1 MTAPKGK
8 RAVQAAAKPPA
19 TRATPTPQV
28 ASTPVTTVPPASG
41 ESVNGK
47 KKKKKKGKGK
57 GVAGPEFYE
66 DEEDE
71 DTLPPL
77 EPMNGSVLHHHHHG
91 QTRSTP
97 RTGLSPELESV
108 HLSTTASLSASVAAA
123 RRMSPAAR
131 AEAELL
137 ATADHL
143 ARSMDNDPDGGVN
156 DEYWASFP
164 DHLRNFVRHTYSQLS
179 SGGNEDEKTQAMY
192 AIAQQIHSGV
202 GVNLNA
208 TATTKGMTTTT
219 RYSTTTT
226 TTTATFPASLPF
238 DSSIF
243 SDPAFTLAMEQAAAA
258 NGLHTGTDRGNM
270 PPANVMLLNEYGSE
284 DHDYAEGDYYSD
296 DEGDDGIDGR
306 GRTASFTVNYKETVV
321 HDGASPDS
329 PAKGR
334 KNKKKK
340 RKGGGGD
347 GTPQSAPDSPAAP
360 GDVGT
365 GKGVSRGVP
374 VSAGVVPPV
383 PPSSVSAPNL
393 TGGAP
398 PGSGR
403 MPTQR
408 QQQTPNPPPSS
419 RAAGKQPMAY
429 STPAPANP
437 PPSRRAAS
445 KAPITSHAYSHN
457 HAHHHP
463 SPPSSNA
470 SAPHKPRPPANGTP
484 QNVPAKNS
492 KIWSTSSTEERERI
506 KEFWLAL
513 SEEER
518 RSLVKIEKEAV
529 LRKMKEQQ
537 KHSCTCA
544 VCGRKRFVVFISSDY
559 KFFSLTA
566 FCSYLLFFLSSYF
579 SYLYS
584 LSKTQ
589 CATPTLFFSTST
601 IDRTTLFY
609 QTVTVCTSHV
619 VTPPRQY
626 QKTTQHPPHWFIKP
640 LNSKRNEPFS
650 KPISKNAKT
659 QNGIDDETGMQLRK
673 SSRYCTMLITRSLN
687 STRTISSDTSPLAAL
702 SLHPKGQA
710 PSLAA

>member
-1 MTAPKGK
+1 MRNDPAGPQPANWLRVRQSLAESLVDATQCLLPKPRHYIQLYLNYPPSSAKHTARIPLLSTVASYPLAGNGRSHKSLFRKFLPQLLLAPLTSPDPIDYSHNYSWAFSLQMTAPKAK
-8 RAVQAAAKPPA
+8 RAAQAPSKPPVTRAVQP
-19 TRATPTPQV
+19 
-28 ASTPVTTVPPASG
+28 STPIASVPPAAQT
-41 ESVNGK
+41 VNGK

-57 GVAGPEFYE
+57 SVAVAEFD

-71 DTLPPL
+71 DEDGLPPL
-77 EPMNGSVLHHHHHG
+77 EPMNGTAHA
-91 QTRSTP
+91 QTRSAP

-123 RRMSPAAR
+123 RRFNPTAM

-143 ARSMDNDPDGGVN
+143 ARSMEVDPEGGVN

-164 DHLRNFVRHTYSQLS
+164 DHLRNFVRNTYSQLS

-208 TATTKGMTTTT
+208 TTTATTNTKGTTTT
-219 RYSTTTT
+219 RYSS
-226 TTTATFPASLPF
+226 TATFPASMPF

-258 NGLHTGTDRGNM
+258 NGLHPSPDRGNL
-270 PPANVMLLNEYGSE
+270 PPTNVVLLNEYGSE
-284 DHDYAEGDYYSD
+284 DHDYPDGEYYSD
-296 DEGDDGIDGR
+296 DEGDEIIDSTTGH
-306 GRTASFTVNYKETVV
+306 GRTASFTLNYKETMM
-321 HDGASPDS
+321 HNTASPES
-329 PAKGR
+329 PATRK

-340 RKGGGGD
+340 RKGG
-347 GTPQSAPDSPAAP
+347 TPQMPESPAAP
-360 GDVGT
+360 AVG
-365 GKGVSRGVP
+365 GKGTPTGPVTNLLPPPPPPP
-374 VSAGVVPPV
+374 VSTT
-383 PPSSVSAPNL
+383 N
-393 TGGAP
+393 TT
-398 PGSGR
+398 R
-403 MPTQR
+403 MPAPR
-408 QQQTPNPPPSS
+408 PQTATNPPPSS

-429 STPAPANP
+429 PTPAPTNP

-470 SAPHKPRPPANGTP
+470 SAPHKPRPPANGTT
-484 QNVPAKNS
+484 QNAPPKNN

-506 KEFWLAL
+506 KEFWLGL

-544 VCGRKRFVVFISSDY
+544 VCGRKRFVVFVLSSL
-559 KFFSLTA
+559 KFF
-566 FCSYLLFFLSSYF
+566 CS
-579 SYLYS
+579 
-584 LSKTQ
+584 
-589 CATPTLFFSTST
+589 
-601 IDRTTLFY
+601 
-609 QTVTVCTSHV
+609 H
-619 VTPPRQY
+619 
-626 QKTTQHPPHWFIKP
+626 
-640 LNSKRNEPFS
+640 
-650 KPISKNAKT
+650 
-659 QNGIDDETGMQLRK
+659 
-673 SSRYCTMLITRSLN
+673 
-687 STRTISSDTSPLAAL
+687 LACPAL
-702 SLHPKGQA
+702 SLLHLNSQMQIICNIFI
-710 PSLAA
+710 